1 MTPHIL
7 WKYRRLLGTV
17 AIIAILSVSV
27 LSTIHFGMD
36 TSSAEA
42 MSDCPFAATQ
52 GLCAMDN
59 TLEHTS
65 MWQGLL
71 AVFPA
76 SMAIPALFVA
86 VITLFFVLFRLPIL
100 FELLYERIRIR
111 LRYLGYA
118 LSYPTRL
125 FAEAFSNGIL
135 NPKLF

>member
-1 MTPHIL
+1 MTTHIL
-7 WKYRRLLGTV
+7 WKYRRLLGMV

-36 TSSAEA
+36 TSSVEA
-42 MSDCPFAATQ
+42 MSDCPFVAMQ
-52 GLCAMDN
+52 GLCSMDN

-71 AVFPA
+71 AVFPV
-76 SMAIPALFVA
+76 SVMTLALFVA
-86 VITLFFVLFRLPIL
+86 VATIFFILFRLPIL

-118 LSYPTRL
+118 LSYPARL
-125 FAEAFSNGIL
+125 LAEAFSNGIL